1 MTALRTQYVNI
12 SQHSDNADGTLTV
25 TAIARRSGI
34 MKYRSDSGD
43 RLEFV
48 SPDLIDARDE
58 QGRPVMGMLA
68 GAPNTLEHPSQVIR
82 YSADSRKAV
91 QVGKVSE
98 EIHIYTDADGE
109 RSVKVRFDV
118 SDPATIADIRSG
130 RKTGVSLGYLCNVI
144 REDGEY
150 KGKTYTHRQ
159 AMPFTI
165 DHLAIVA
172 NPRNPG
178 ALITRFDSDDIA
190 VMAAEDARS
199 AFEVIRV
206 DACCAAC
213 DGKGKPGCSDEI
225 EDEEPKT
232 KKKKA
237 KTDAEDLVTVPIVF
251 KEGSHNVDVDV
262 ANALWA
268 GGVVDRVRM
277 DGGEYFV
284 SADIAHGLAIDG
296 VLHKDMGGSC
306 GRGWFGVKG
315 NCERKKIKE
324 GSPTK
329 ESWLKRRNRKYYEKQ
344 EIKIGKEVEKIR
356 NGSFYDSR
364 GRRVKSTPE
373 NLKKIA
379 RRNVIEKEKTKNALI
394 VGGGLVA
401 LGLAEAAIKG
411 RQERKTGTTNRS
423 PRAGYRTVKLD
434 SRACGKGW
442 RGTEGNCIRS
452 KGTEAESAAHA
463 IKSGASV
470 GTSHVKS
477 RIKKRLQSVTSR
489 SRNLSPSR
497 MDAECG
503 RGWKGTAGNC
513 TRSVPN
519 AIGHG
524 IASAGRSIGRG
535 LRIGGGRVVR
545 FAKSE
550 TGQRMAA
557 TAVQV
562 GTIAAINHLKNKEVK
577 RRKTYSDWQKNGG
590 PRPGYKTIYE
600 DD

>member
-1 MTALRTQYVNI
+1 MTALRTQYVNLT
-12 SQHSDNADGTLTV
+12 SHADNADGTLTV

-43 RLEFV
+43 RFEFV
-48 SPDLIDARDE
+48 PPDLIDARDD
-58 QGRPVMGMLA
+58 QGRPIMGMLA

-118 SDPATIADIRSG
+118 SDPETIADIKSG

-144 REDGEY
+144 KEDGDY
-150 KGKTYTHRQ
+150 KGTTYTHRQ

-178 ALITRFDSDDIA
+178 ALITRFDSEDIA

-199 AFEVIRV
+199 SFEVIRV

-213 DGKGKPGCSDEI
+213 DGQGKPGCSDDIE
-225 EDEEPKT
+225 EDEPKA
-232 KKKKA
+232 KKKKV
-237 KTDAEDLVTVPIVF
+237 KTDAEDLVTIPIVF
-251 KEGSHNVDVDV
+251 REGSHNVGVDV

-277 DGGEYFV
+277 DGGEYFI
-284 SADIAHGLAIDG
+284 SADIAHGLAIEG
-296 VLHKDMGGSC
+296 VIHRDMGEAC
-306 GRGWFGVKG
+306 GRGWFGSQKG
-315 NCERKKIKE
+315 KCVRKKAAGGFSGWMNGRQQSNNKKFKDKVSKE
-324 GSPTK
+324 IDRINLEATK
-329 ESWLKRRNRKYYEKQ
+329 KGKP
-344 EIKIGKEVEKIR
+344 IGPVEA
-356 NGSFYDSR
+356 
-364 GRRVKSTPE
+364 
-373 NLKKIA
+373 KKIA
-379 RRNVIEKEKTKNALI
+379 KQNVFKKQNRKGLI
-394 VGGGLVA
+394 VAGGA
-401 LGLAEAAIKG
+401 ILAAAAIKSAVTDSSRTT

-434 SRACGKGW
+434 SRTCGKGW

-489 SRNLSPSR
+489 SRNLLPSR
-497 MDAECG
+497 MDAGCG
-503 RGWKGTAGNC
+503 KGWEGTAGNC
-513 TRSVPN
+513 RRSVPN

-535 LRIGGGRVVR
+535 IRIGGGKVVR

-557 TAVQV
+557 TAVQL
-562 GTIAAINHLKNKEVK
+562 GTIAAVNHFKNKEVS
-577 RRKTYSDWQKNGG
+577 RRKAYSDWQKNGG

-600 DD
+600 DDK